1 MSFPGIGPD
10 PGMIEGASN
19 LSSPIGAGPMRLQ
32 YMTGLDEDE
41 IEDLASVIDTNIR
54 VDALPVPPV
63 GQRCG
68 LGPSNRLAITLMLL
82 RHNLTEQ
89 VVGDMWGISQPQV
102 CVIKSLVEDLIDMAL
117 SFIGIAL
124 GEAAATRV
132 LIADGTF
139 VPTGNRK
146 ATKRENYSG
155 KRHCQCLSI
164 QVACDLQGR
173 LVATSRPVAGS
184 RHDSAAIELVRWKD
198 ILADATWLAD
208 SAYCATNAITPMK
221 KPLGRELTQVERE
234 RNHALAR
241 LRSAVEHC
249 NATVKQWRILGTG
262 YRRRLSDPPALITLV
277 TKLELF
283 RQGW

>member
-1 MSFPGIGPD
+1 MH
-10 PGMIEGASN
+10 
-19 LSSPIGAGPMRLQ
+19 LQ
-32 YMTGLDEDE
+32 YMTGLDEQE
-41 IEDLASVIDTNIR
+41 IEDLASMIDTNVRIN
-54 VDALPVPPV
+54 ALPVPPV

-68 LGPSNRLAITLMLL
+68 LDTSDMLIITLILL
-82 RHNLTEQ
+82 RHNLAEQ
-89 VVGDMWGISQPQV
+89 VVGDMWGISQPEV
-102 CVIKSLVEDLIDMAL
+102 SVIKSLVEDLVDMAL
-117 SFIGIAL
+117 SFTGISL
-124 GEAAATRV
+124 GEAAATRA
-132 LIADGTF
+132 LIVDGTF

-146 ATKRENYSG
+146 ATKRDNYSG

-173 LVATSRPVAGS
+173 LIATSRPVAGS

-234 RNHALAR
+234 CNHALAR

-249 NATVKQWRILGTG
+249 NATLKQWRILGTG
-262 YRRRLSDPPALITLV
+262 YRRRLSDLPALITLV
-277 TKLELF
+277 TKIELF